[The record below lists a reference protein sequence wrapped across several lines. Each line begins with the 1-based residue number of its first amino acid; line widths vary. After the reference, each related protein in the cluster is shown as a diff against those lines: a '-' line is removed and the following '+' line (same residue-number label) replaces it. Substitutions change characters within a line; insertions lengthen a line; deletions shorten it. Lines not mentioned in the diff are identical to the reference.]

1 MSLNRFYIKNRAG
14 QKALNFQSVIG
25 LSEYSEFEYL
35 DNSVTRQEV
44 AFCPA
49 FLLGNNRVYT
59 NRDWAND
66 YCPTH
71 IVDIILV
78 VTFETLAILLS

>member
-1 MSLNRFYIKNRAG
+1 MCRAG

-35 DNSVTRQEV
+35 DNPVTRPEV
-44 AFCPA
+44 AFCSA

-59 NRDWAND
+59 NRDWAK
-66 YCPTH
+66 
-71 IVDIILV
+71 
-78 VTFETLAILLS
+78 